1 MSVAVTD
8 WAKAIRPLLRK
19 YQKKK
24 HPLESH
30 NNFQLIVMVVLSA
43 QSTDDA
49 VNKIAPGFFEKYP
62 NLPSLAKAKGPE
74 LFSQLKGIRNFANK
88 AAWLTEMARTLKTD
102 SAIPKTM
109 DDLIQLPGIG
119 RKSAN
124 VIRREMGLPPE
135 GIIVDLHVVRVA
147 RRLGIVTEEE
157 PKKIEVQL
165 MQTLPKKEWDAGMAM
180 SFLGRE
186 ICRPQ
191 PKCAICPMNDVCAFF
206 KESQ

>member
-1 MSVAVTD
+1 
-8 WAKAIRPLLRK
+8 
-19 YQKKK
+19 
-24 HPLESH
+24 
-30 NNFQLIVMVVLSA
+30 
-43 QSTDDA
+43 
-49 VNKIAPGFFEKYP
+49 
-62 NLPSLAKAKGPE
+62 
-74 LFSQLKGIRNFANK
+74 
-88 AAWLTEMARTLKTD
+88 
-102 SAIPKTM
+102 
-109 DDLIQLPGIG
+109 
-119 RKSAN
+119 
-124 VIRREMGLPPE
+124 MGLPPE

-157 PKKIEVQL
+157 PKKIEAQL